1 MMVEVTDL
9 PRKASKDVRRQQLIE
24 ATLEVLAKKGY
35 AGTTMADVA
44 KAAGLSSGIVNFH
57 FDTKE
62 NLLAET
68 LRYLSDE
75 YRAQWRR
82 ALEDTVDEPPAHRL
96 AAVMRTDFSPE
107 VCAPKKLAAWGAFWG
122 ESASRPTYLKYCS
135 ANDAEYQDTIERLC
149 RAIIAEGNYP
159 YDEAQVARG
168 FNALTEGLWLDIM
181 TQEKPMTPAEALKT
195 AFACLHAFF
204 PKHFGPDGPLPRA
217 QK

>member
-1 MMVEVTDL
+1 
-9 PRKASKDVRRQQLIE
+9 
-24 ATLEVLAKKGY
+24 
-35 AGTTMADVA
+35 MADVA

-68 LRYLSDE
+68 LRYLSDD
-75 YRAQWRR
+75 YRAQWRK
-82 ALEDTVDEPPAHRL
+82 ALEDTAGDSPAHRL

-107 VCAPKKLAAWGAFWG
+107 VCEPRKLAAWGAFWG

-135 ANDAEYQDTIERLC
+135 ANDAEYQATIESLC
-149 RAIIAEGNYP
+149 RAIIAEGDYQ
-159 YDEAQVARG
+159 YDEVHVARG

-181 TQEKPMTPAEALKT
+181 TQEKPMSLSEALKT

-204 PKHFGPDGPLPRA
+204 PKHFSPDGPLPRA
-217 QK
+217 RA